1 VKTPEGRLTP
11 DRLAGEAGTTS
22 EYIARLVEAGAISV
36 DVDGLFPAETLPQV
50 RLALALAEGGIDLD
64 DLMSV
69 VGRGG
74 FQLSWVGRLWAAS
87 EPTGRTFEE
96 FSRTLGE
103 RAGQLPLIY
112 AAFGLAPPSPETV
125 MHQDDERVVT
135 DFIGLW
141 SLVDDRPEVYLR
153 AARIAGDGVR
163 RISGATQDLFDELGG
178 PPNHQLARG
187 KSMAEAMEPALR
199 LSPVLADLMVWL
211 QARHYEHETFGRIV
225 GYVEYLLIQTG
236 RGENRH
242 GEQPAIAFV
251 DLTGYTELTA
261 AGGDEQA
268 ADAASTLQSLAT
280 TSARAHRGQVV
291 KLLGDGVMLRYVS
304 LQDAV
309 MSVRELMG
317 SIVADGLPPAHAGIA
332 AGPIVVR
339 DGDVYGHTVNLAAR
353 IAAHAGA
360 GELLVAA
367 GGADALP
374 AESVGFVDA
383 GSAVLKGI
391 ADPVRL
397 VRVPLGE
404 RSARTPMPDGG

>member
-1 VKTPEGRLTP
+1 VNASEGWLTP
-11 DRLAGEAGTTS
+11 DRLADEAGTTPD
-22 EYIARLVEAGAISV
+22 YIARLVQAGAITAG
-36 DVDGLFPAETLPQV
+36 VDGLFSAETLPQV

-87 EPTGRTFEE
+87 APTGRTFEE

-103 RAGQLPLIY
+103 RAGQLPAIY

-141 SLVDDRPEVYLR
+141 SLVDGRPEVYLR

-178 PPNHQLARG
+178 PPNHQLAMG

-225 GYVEYLLIQTG
+225 GYVEYLLIQAG
-236 RGENRH
+236 RSENRH

-268 ADAASTLQSLAT
+268 ADAASTLQTLAT

-291 KLLGDGVMLRYVS
+291 KLLGDGVMLRYPS
-304 LQDAV
+304 LVDSV
-309 MSVRELMG
+309 TCVRELMA
-317 SIVADGLPPAHAGIA
+317 SIAAAGLPPAHAGIA
-332 AGPIVVR
+332 AGPIVIR

-353 IAAHAGA
+353 VAGHAGA
-360 GELLVAA
+360 GELLVA
-367 GGADALP
+367 
-374 AESVGFVDA
+374 VGPPDQPPDHSFAFEDA
-383 GSAVLKGI
+383 GSAKLKGI
-391 ADPVRL
+391 AEPVHLLRITL
-397 VRVPLGE
+397 
-404 RSARTPMPDGG
+404 D

>member
-1 VKTPEGRLTP
+1 VNAAEGWLTP
-11 DRLAGEAGTTS
+11 DRLADEAGTTPD
-22 EYIARLVEAGAISV
+22 YISRLVQAGAITAGA
-36 DVDGLFPAETLPQV
+36 DGLFPAETVPQV
-50 RLALALAEGGIDLD
+50 RLAMALAEGGIGLD

-103 RAGQLPLIY
+103 RAGQLPAIY
-112 AAFGLAPPSPETV
+112 AAFGLAPPSPESV

-135 DFIGLW
+135 EFIGLW

-178 PPNHQLARG
+178 PPNHQLAMG
-187 KSMAEAMEPALR
+187 KSMAEALEPALR

-225 GYVEYLLIQTG
+225 GYVEYLLIQAG

-268 ADAASTLQSLAT
+268 ADFASTLQTLAT
-280 TSARAHRGQVV
+280 TAARVHHGQVV
-291 KLLGDGVMLRYVS
+291 KLLGDGVMLRYPS
-304 LQDAV
+304 LGDSVAC
-309 MSVRELMG
+309 VRELMA
-317 SIVADGLPPAHAGIA
+317 SITAAGLPPAHAGIA

-353 IAAHAGA
+353 VAGHAGA

-367 GGADALP
+367 GHGAQSPGHSFAF
-374 AESVGFVDA
+374 EDA
-383 GSAVLKGI
+383 GSAALKGI
-391 ADPVRL
+391 PEPVHLLRITL
-397 VRVPLGE
+397 
-404 RSARTPMPDGG
+404 D

>member
-1 VKTPEGRLTP
+1 MNSEGWLTP
-11 DRLAGEAGTTS
+11 DRLADEAGTTPD
-22 EYIARLVEAGAISV
+22 YVTRLVQAGAITAE
-36 DVDGLFPAETLPQV
+36 VDGLFPAETLPQV

-103 RAGQLPLIY
+103 RAGQLPAIY
-112 AAFGLAPPSPETV
+112 AAFGLAPPLPETM
-125 MHQDDERVVT
+125 MHRDDERVVT
-135 DFIGLW
+135 AFIGLW
-141 SLVDDRPEVYLR
+141 RLVDDRPEVYLR
-153 AARIAGDGVR
+153 AARIAGEGVR
-163 RISGATQDLFDELGG
+163 KISGATQDLFDELGG
-178 PPNHQLARG
+178 PPNHQLAMG

-225 GYVEYLLIQTG
+225 GYVEYLLIQAG
-236 RGENRH
+236 RVENRH

-268 ADAASTLQSLAT
+268 ADFAATLQTLAT
-280 TSARAHRGQVV
+280 MSARAHRGQVV
-291 KLLGDGVMLRYVS
+291 KLLGDGVMIRYPSLVDSVACVS
-304 LQDAV
+304 
-309 MSVRELMG
+309 ELMA
-317 SIVADGLPPAHAGIA
+317 SITAAGLPPAHAGIA

-353 IAAHAGA
+353 VAGHAGA

-367 GGADALP
+367 GPADQPHGHSFAF
-374 AESVGFVDA
+374 EDV
-383 GSAVLKGI
+383 GSAKLKGI
-391 ADPVRL
+391 PEPVHLLRITL
-397 VRVPLGE
+397 
-404 RSARTPMPDGG
+404 D